1 MLEENNSFKEV
12 LTREGVKST
21 KHRNAILE
29 ILEASDTPLTAEDIF
44 LKLKEKNVSIW
55 LSTVYR
61 TLETLTSRGLVIK
74 ANIMD
79 DGKARFELDQKEH
92 KHHVVCVGCRKMVSI
107 GDCPFERFEKM
118 LKDKIDFDVT
128 GHKFEIYGFCKECK
142 SANKND

>member
-1 MLEENNSFKEV
+1 MAENKSFKEV

-29 ILEASDTPLTAEDIF
+29 ILEVAPIPLTAEDIF

-61 TLETLTSRGLVIK
+61 TLETLTSRGLVTK

-79 DGKARFELDQKEH
+79 DGKARFELNLKEH
-92 KHHVVCVGCRKMVSI
+92 KHHVVCVSCRKMVSI
-107 GDCPFERFEKM
+107 GDCPFAEFEKM

-142 SANKND
+142 SVHRNF